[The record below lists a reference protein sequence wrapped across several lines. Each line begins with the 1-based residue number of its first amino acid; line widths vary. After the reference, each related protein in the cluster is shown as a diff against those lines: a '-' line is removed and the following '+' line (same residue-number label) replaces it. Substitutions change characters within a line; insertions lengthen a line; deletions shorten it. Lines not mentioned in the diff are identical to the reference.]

1 MIYISPQS
9 GINRTILWSV
19 RRNQSFK
26 LSFIFNFTLKEEKI
40 DIIIIVAVDSLSINS
55 QILGMNVQK
64 MFTDWVHDQNV

>member
-64 MFTDWVHDQNV
+64 MFTD

>member
-40 DIIIIVAVDSLSINS
+40 DIIIIIVAVDSLSINS

-64 MFTDWVHDQNV
+64 MFTD

>member
-1 MIYISPQS
+1 M
-9 GINRTILWSV
+9 

-40 DIIIIVAVDSLSINS
+40 DILTIVAVDSLSINS

-64 MFTDWVHDQNV
+64 MFTD